1 MDIKLLPL
9 PRHEI
14 VVIHVT
20 MVTNCTTNSLSC
32 TIVITDILGFVLDI
46 FIFTVKFQSRIIH
59 EDLRNK
65 KNKSYNYFQNL
76 TEHRL
81 PQTYKGSS

>member
-1 MDIKLLPL
+1 MIYSHGHKATNAL

-14 VVIHVT
+14 VVIHIT

-46 FIFTVKFQSRIIH
+46 FIFTVKFQNRKNH
-59 EDLRNK
+59 EDSRNK
-65 KNKSYNYFQNL
+65 KKKYIIISKPNRTQAPTNL
-76 TEHRL
+76 
-81 PQTYKGSS
+81 

>member
-1 MDIKLLPL
+1 MIYSHGHKATNAL

-14 VVIHVT
+14 VVIHIT

-46 FIFTVKFQSRIIH
+46 FIFTVKFQSRINH
-59 EDLRNK
+59 EDSRK
-65 KNKSYNYFQNL
+65 KKKKKL
-76 TEHRL
+76 
-81 PQTYKGSS
+81 